1 MVRRYG
7 QLNLLMLFV
16 GDVAALGLS
25 WIVAYILRFRIE
37 LIPVTRGFPP
47 MVDYF
52 GLLPFIWLAWA
63 LAARLTHL
71 YSYRAGLK
79 GTVEIGRLARTMG
92 WTVLMIIALTFFYR
106 ENSYSRLLVI
116 LFMALGPVF
125 LFLFRRAT
133 WSIIRKIRRRGV
145 DMRRILIVGVSPLAR
160 TTADELE
167 AYRFL
172 GFQVVGHLSEYGP
185 AGTGKDGLRVL
196 GSLNEVKEVATRE
209 KIHEIYVVLPADRQK
224 EQSLLLDRLADS
236 SVDLRVVP
244 DLVGRMTLNAGIEEL
259 NGIPVILLSQTPLF
273 GWNRIAKRGLD
284 FALGL
289 MSLVL
294 FSPFLLIIP
303 VLVKLTSKG
312 PILYVQERMGLDG
325 VRFQMYKFRSMRV
338 DAENDSGAVWAG
350 ANDYRRTKLG
360 KFLRK
365 TSLDELPQL
374 YNVLKGEMS
383 LVGPRPERPIFV
395 ENFRKSVP
403 GYMLRHKMK
412 SGMTGWAQ
420 VNGWRGDTSID
431 KRIEFDLYYIENWSL
446 AMDLTIMCM
455 TVWKG
460 FISRNAY

>member
-52 GLLPFIWLAWA
+52 GLLPFICLAWV

-106 ENSYSRLLVI
+106 ENSYSRLVVI

-133 WSIIRKIRRRGV
+133 WSIIRKLRRRGV

-185 AGTGKDGLRVL
+185 AGRGKDGLRVL

>member
-92 WTVLMIIALTFFYR
+92 WTVLMVIALTFFYR